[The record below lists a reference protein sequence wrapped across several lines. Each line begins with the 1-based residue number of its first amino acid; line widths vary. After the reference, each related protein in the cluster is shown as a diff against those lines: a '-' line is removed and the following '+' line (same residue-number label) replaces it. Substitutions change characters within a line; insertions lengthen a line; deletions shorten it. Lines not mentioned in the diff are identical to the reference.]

1 MICLPTSDV
10 VGLASVKE
18 REVREGPN
26 QEIPTYLCASWPGEW
41 AGRQAGVDGPA
52 KALTLVW

>member
-1 MICLPTSDV
+1 M
-10 VGLASVKE
+10 VGLASAKE
-18 REVREGPN
+18 REVREGPS